1 MAKNRL
7 ILLLI
12 LVFISQTIW
21 AQVGPNRYIV
31 YFSDKD
37 NTPFTIDEP
46 SAYLSQRAIQRRE
59 TQGIAITESD
69 LPVDPNY
76 IEMIRDLGDVEVLAQ
91 LKWFNAILIKTFDPA
106 VLQGINDLDNVDRL
120 EVSIV
125 FTGDAELETHP
136 VRSRSQKADEDYGPS
151 LNQIEMINGL
161 GLHEDGFMGQ
171 GMWIAVLD
179 GGFRH
184 MNDAAVFEDFWAND
198 RLIGKVN
205 FVDQNTTVFT
215 RSNHGTQVISTMA
228 GFQQDSL
235 IGTAPES
242 LYLVCITEDVDQ
254 ERRIEEAYWVAAAA
268 FADSVGVDIINTSL
282 GYTTFDVVDENY
294 TYADMDG
301 QTTLITRGSDMAA
314 SKGMLI
320 VSSAGN
326 NGDDPWFFISAPA
339 DGDSVLAIGSVDPDG
354 QVSSFSG
361 RGPSF
366 DGRVKPNV
374 MAQGR
379 DAVFTDLGNGISQ
392 GNGTSFSSPILAGMA
407 ACLWQEHPNA
417 TAWQVH
423 QAIEMSAHLFDMPN
437 DSMGYGIPDFEIAR
451 SLLAPTSVFNGKES
465 VQQFQVFPNPVYG
478 NELEWI
484 SPFSDGREIFVSL
497 REITGREIDRQIM
510 VAATRQGFDLPTN
523 LAAGIYL
530 LSITDGE
537 TTFVSR
543 VVKR

>member
-1 MAKNRL
+1 MVKSRL
-7 ILLLI
+7 LPLLI
-12 LVFISQTIW
+12 LVLLSQEIW

-37 NTPFTIDEP
+37 NTPYSVDQPAE
-46 SAYLSQRAIQRRE
+46 YLSDRAIQRRAS
-59 TQGIAITESD
+59 QGIAINETD

-76 IEMIRDLGDVEVLAQ
+76 VQMVRDLGDVEVLAQ

-106 VLQGINDLDNVDRL
+106 VLQGISELESVDRL
-120 EVSIV
+120 EVSIA
-125 FTGDAELETHP
+125 FSGHSELETQP
-136 VRSRSQKADEDYGPS
+136 VRSRSQKSDEDYGPS
-151 LNQIEMINGL
+151 LNQIEMLNGL

-179 GGFRH
+179 AGFRH
-184 MNDAAVFEDFWAND
+184 MNTAAVFEDFWAND

-242 LYLVCITEDVDQ
+242 NYLICITEDVDQ
-254 ERRIEEAYWVAAAA
+254 ERRVEEAYWVAAAA

-294 TYADMDG
+294 TYADLDG

-320 VSSAGN
+320 VTSAGN
-326 NGDDPWFFISAPA
+326 NGDDPWFFIGAPA

-354 QVSSFSG
+354 LVSSFSS

-379 DAVFTDLGNGISQ
+379 DAVFTDLGEGISQ
-392 GNGTSFSSPILAGMA
+392 GNGTSFASPILAGMA

-423 QAIEMSAHLFDMPN
+423 QAIEMSAHLYDMPN
-437 DSMGYGIPDFEIAR
+437 DSMGYGIPNFEMAR
-451 SLLAPTSVFNGKES
+451 ALLQPTKTEDHTRSVRS
-465 VQQFQVFPNPVYG
+465 FQVFPNPMLG
-478 NELEWI
+478 NDLEWI
-484 SPFSDGREIFVSL
+484 SPFAEGAEIEISI
-497 REITGREIDRQIM
+497 RDITGREIVRQI
-510 VAATRQGFDLPTN
+510 AASQTRQMLSLPESLTS
-523 LAAGIYL
+523 GIYL
-530 LSITDGE
+530 ITLSDGD
-537 TTFVSR
+537 TQFVSR
-543 VVKR
+543 VLKR